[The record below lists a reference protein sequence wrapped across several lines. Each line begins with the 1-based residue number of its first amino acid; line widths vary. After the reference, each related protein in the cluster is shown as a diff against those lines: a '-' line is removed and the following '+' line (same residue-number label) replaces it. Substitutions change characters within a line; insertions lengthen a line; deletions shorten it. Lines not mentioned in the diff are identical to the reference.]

1 MNNLKYTF
9 QFQNNVYHFT
19 NIPYVIKNSLLDFIR
34 ALHQAPGTESTDYT
48 SLC

>member
-1 MNNLKYTF
+1 MTF

-19 NIPYVIKNSLLDFIR
+19 HIPYVIKNSLLDFMWSLR
-34 ALHQAPGTESTDYT
+34 EVLGAESTDYV